1 MVDRSG
7 EMNETVGREYLVK
20 KLGERGMSRRHSLR
34 VLNFLFKEMKRKRPE
49 FPSGMSLGMRP
60 SMRSWVLQR
69 KRDLDD
75 RCAGGGRYRR
85 SGG

>member
-1 MVDRSG
+1 MTRLRKMMLEELERRNYSAG
-7 EMNETVGREYLVK
+7 TTRRYLRFV
-20 KLGERGMSRRHSLR
+20 ERFAQHFGKSPD
-34 VLNFLFKEMKRKRPE
+34 KRKRPE